1 MWPMHRRRG
10 NTESAGFQ
18 PGLDGF
24 LETWTVEINEPMC
37 GIPTPWGRIQMMLS
51 GPFLKTLKIPIN
63 VKRTKEGTS
72 KCQKLEFP
80 GGSVG

>member
-1 MWPMHRRRG
+1 MRPTHRRG
-10 NTESAGFQ
+10 NTESASFQ

-37 GIPTPWGRIQMMLS
+37 GIPTPRGTLQKMLS
-51 GPFLKTLKIPIN
+51 GPSLKTLKIPIN

-72 KCQKLEFP
+72 KYKKLEFP